1 MAPTGPR
8 NLVYGKAGM
17 PKLLLGYSALLNLI
31 WLTTIFMGSLLLRLC
46 GITFLEF
53 ITKIILLESFNW
65 S

>member
-17 PKLLLGYSALLNLI
+17 PKLLLGYSAL
-31 WLTTIFMGSLLLRLC
+31 FMGSLLLRLC